1 MSDWIVP
8 LLVLAGLLGLAV
20 YANWKA
26 GQPWDDLRP
35 RLVPW
40 RLVLILSGF
49 AIILVLVHLANL
61 AGLETGPDKS
71 PLGRWR

>member
-1 MSDWIVP
+1 MLDWTVS
-8 LLVLAGLLGLAV
+8 LLLLATAGLAV

-35 RLVPW
+35 RIVPW

-49 AIILVLVHLANL
+49 VLILILVHLVNL

-71 PLGRWR
+71 PFGRRP

>member
-1 MSDWIVP
+1 MLDWIVS
-8 LLVLAGLLGLAV
+8 LLLLLATAALAV

-26 GQPWDDLRP
+26 GQPWNDLRP
-35 RLVPW
+35 RIVPW

-49 AIILVLVHLANL
+49 VLILILVHLVNL

-71 PLGRWR
+71 PFGRWS